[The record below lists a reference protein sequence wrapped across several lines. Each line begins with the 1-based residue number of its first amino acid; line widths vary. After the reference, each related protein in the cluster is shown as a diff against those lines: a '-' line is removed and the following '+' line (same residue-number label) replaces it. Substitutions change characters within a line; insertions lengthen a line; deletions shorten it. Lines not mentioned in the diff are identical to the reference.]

1 MAFREAA
8 SCKYVALQR
17 DTAFWHRK
25 RPSFKT
31 CEISQIAIAVAFVRK
46 AELPDVH
53 SDEDGQILI
62 LFGSRQLAQSWYRE
76 RGHIFRNVEC
86 SRNGQSTG
94 HFTGYT

>member
-46 AELPDVH
+46 AELSDVH
-53 SDEDGQILI
+53 SNEDGQILI
-62 LFGSRQLAQSWYRE
+62 LFGSRQLSQSWYRE